1 MSMHD
6 LSAWWPLSP
15 EESIILL
22 GIRPPASGR
31 AERERERGERERFSS
46 VNIEVDIRQPSVCA
60 LVGLP
65 VSLVPMRI

>member
-1 MSMHD
+1 
-6 LSAWWPLSP
+6 
-15 EESIILL
+15 
-22 GIRPPASGR
+22 
-31 AERERERGERERFSS
+31 